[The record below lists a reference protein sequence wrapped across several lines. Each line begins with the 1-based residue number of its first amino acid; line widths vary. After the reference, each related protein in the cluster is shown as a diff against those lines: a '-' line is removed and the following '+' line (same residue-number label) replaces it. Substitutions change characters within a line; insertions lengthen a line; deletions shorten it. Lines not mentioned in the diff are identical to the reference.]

1 MFRAVFAILFLA
13 AHVLKAPAA
22 PDLRFD
28 IVTFCCQC
36 APDDSFCQP
45 QFDHLN
51 LATTNGHFLAMGTD
65 AHRLEL
71 ATNGNALAAY
81 YNTFNDGWPTNTGV
95 QQATRVD
102 QYVKA
107 NFTSLGPRPD
117 WIVLN
122 EISTSLWTGN
132 AAYRAWV
139 HDVVH
144 ALKANFSYNVI
155 LYSPF
160 PNPGANGS

>member
-71 ATNGNALAAY
+71 ATNGNAV
-81 YNTFNDGWPTNTGV
+81 FV
-95 QQATRVD
+95 SATER
-102 QYVKA
+102 K
-107 NFTSLGPRPD
+107 N
-117 WIVLN
+117 
-122 EISTSLWTGN
+122 ISTL
-132 AAYRAWV
+132 RDRILEKV
-139 HDVVH
+139 R
-144 ALKANFSYNVI
+144 I
-155 LYSPF
+155 LYRERYPYKTEYF
-160 PNPGANGS
+160 Y